1 MNKEI
6 EIKQYTQ
13 ADLSLANDN
22 SLNAKQLQLLLK
34 KTPSQY
40 VRQRP
45 AKGGGVWHYVSGAY
59 VRKVLNLMFGWDW
72 DFEVLSEMI
81 QGNQVIVKGKLT
93 CRVNGK
99 SIIKTQFGCKEIM
112 MRKGTNEPLNL
123 GNDFKSATT
132 DALKKCS
139 AEIGIAGDI
148 YGKDEFKEIDV
159 IQDDL
164 SSEAIHNSKE
174 KERVIKHIENATT
187 MQSLEQVQSLAIKY
201 ELEIMYDKKQENILY
216 GFKNII

>member
-1 MNKEI
+1 MSTEI
-6 EIKQYTQ
+6 TSKQYTQ
-13 ADLSLANDN
+13 AELSLANDN

-34 KTPSQY
+34 KTPSIY
-40 VRQRP
+40 VRERP

-72 DFEVLSEMI
+72 DFEVLSEMVH
-81 QGNQVIVKGKLT
+81 GNQVIVKGKLT

-99 SIIKTQFGCKEIM
+99 SIVKTQFGCKEIM

-132 DALKKCS
+132 DSLKKCS
-139 AEIGIAGDI
+139 AELGIAGDI

-159 IQDDL
+159 VQDVQ
-164 SSEAIHNSKE
+164 SAEEIHNSKE
-174 KERVIKHIENATT
+174 KERVEKHIIHSFTVGSLMQVEDLANKYDLNTIFNA
-187 MQSLEQVQSLAIKY
+187 
-201 ELEIMYDKKQENILY
+201 KKQLLEN
-216 GFKNII
+216 GK

>member
-1 MNKEI
+1 MSTEI
-6 EIKQYTQ
+6 TKQYTQ
-13 ADLSLANDN
+13 AELSLANDN

-34 KTPSQY
+34 KTPAQY

-72 DFEVLSEMI
+72 DFEVLNEMV

-99 SIIKTQFGCKEIM
+99 SIVKTQFGCKEIM

-159 IQDDL
+159 IQEAL
-164 SSEAIHNSKE
+164 SADEVHSSKE
-174 KERVIKHIENATT
+174 KERVEKHIINANTMGLLMQVEN
-187 MQSLEQVQSLAIKY
+187 LIDKY
-201 ELEIMYDKKQENILY
+201 NLNTIFNIKKQNLQN
-216 GFKNII
+216 GK

>member
-1 MNKEI
+1 MSTEI
-6 EIKQYTQ
+6 TTKQYTQ

-99 SIIKTQFGCKEIM
+99 SIVKTQFGCKEIM

-159 IQDDL
+159 IQETL
-164 SSEAIHNSKE
+164 SADEVHNSKE
-174 KERVIKHIENATT
+174 KERVEKHIINANTIESL
-187 MQSLEQVQSLAIKY
+187 MQVEDLANKY
-201 ELEIMYDKKQENILY
+201 ELNTIFNTKKDLLN
-216 GFKNII
+216 GK

>member
-1 MNKEI
+1 MSTEI
-6 EIKQYTQ
+6 TTKQYSQ

-72 DFEVLSEMI
+72 DFEVLSEMV
-81 QGNQVIVKGKLT
+81 QNNQVIVKGKLT

-99 SIIKTQFGCKEIM
+99 SIVKTQFGCKDIM

-159 IQDDL
+159 IQDTL
-164 SSEAIHNSKE
+164 SAEDTHNSKE
-174 KERVIKHIENATT
+174 KERVEKHIINANTIDSL
-187 MQSLEQVQSLAIKY
+187 MQVEDLANKY
-201 ELEIMYDKKQENILY
+201 ELNTIFKTKKQLLQN
-216 GFKNII
+216 GN

>member
-1 MNKEI
+1 MSTEI
-6 EIKQYTQ
+6 TTKQYTQ

-99 SIIKTQFGCKEIM
+99 AIVKTQFGCKEIM

-159 IQDDL
+159 IQDTL
-164 SSEAIHNSKE
+164 SADEVHNSKE
-174 KERVIKHIENATT
+174 KERVIKHIENATNLY
-187 MQSLEQVQSLAIKY
+187 SLIEVVSLIDKY
-201 ELEIMYDKKQENILY
+201 ELRDIYNA
-216 GFKNII
+216 KNELLNGN

>member
-13 ADLSLANDN
+13 AELSLAFDN

-164 SSEAIHNSKE
+164 SAEAIHNSKE
-174 KERVIKHIENATT
+174 KERVIRHIQNAITIE
-187 MQSLEQVQSLAIKY
+187 SLKQVEKLAVVY
-201 ELEIMYDKKQENILY
+201 ELFEIYDEKHQTLLNGK
-216 GFKNII
+216 

>member
-1 MNKEI
+1 MSTEI
-6 EIKQYTQ
+6 TKQYTQ
-13 ADLSLANDN
+13 AELSLANDN

-72 DFEVLSEMI
+72 DFEVLSEI
-81 QGNQVIVKGKLT
+81 VQGNQVIVKGKLT

-99 SIIKTQFGCKEIM
+99 SIVKTQFGCKEIM

-132 DALKKCS
+132 DSLKKCS
-139 AEIGIAGDI
+139 AELGIAGDI

-159 IQDDL
+159 IQEIL
-164 SSEAIHNSKE
+164 SVDEVHNN
-174 KERVIKHIENATT
+174 KERERVEKHIISAKSVSILMQVEN
-187 MQSLEQVQSLAIKY
+187 LIEKY
-201 ELEIMYDKKQENILY
+201 NLNTIFNTKKQILED
-216 GFKNII
+216 GE

>member
-1 MNKEI
+1 MSTEI
-6 EIKQYTQ
+6 TTKQYTQ

-99 SIIKTQFGCKEIM
+99 AIVKTQFGCKEIM

-159 IQDDL
+159 IQDTL
-164 SSEAIHNSKE
+164 SADEVHNSKE

-187 MQSLEQVQSLAIKY
+187 LYTLIEVVSLVEKY
-201 ELEIMYDKKQENILY
+201 ELRDIYNAKHDLLNGK
-216 GFKNII
+216 

>member
-1 MNKEI
+1 MSTEI
-6 EIKQYTQ
+6 TTKQYTQ

-99 SIIKTQFGCKEIM
+99 SIVKTQFGCKEIM

-164 SSEAIHNSKE
+164 SAESVHVSKE
-174 KERVIKHIENATT
+174 KERVIKHIENAITIE
-187 MQSLEQVQSLAIKY
+187 SLKQVEKLAVVY
-201 ELEIMYDKKQENILY
+201 ELFEIYDEKHQTLQNGK
-216 GFKNII
+216 

>member
-1 MNKEI
+1 MSTEI
-6 EIKQYTQ
+6 TTKQYTQ

-159 IQDDL
+159 IQETL
-164 SSEAIHNSKE
+164 SAEDTHNSKE
-174 KERVIKHIENATT
+174 KERVEKHIINANTIESL
-187 MQSLEQVQSLAIKY
+187 MQVEDLANKY
-201 ELEIMYDKKQENILY
+201 ELNTIFKTKKQLLQN
-216 GFKNII
+216 GN

>member
-1 MNKEI
+1 MSTEI
-6 EIKQYTQ
+6 TTKQYTQ

-159 IQDDL
+159 IQDTL
-164 SSEAIHNSKE
+164 SNEDVHNSKE

-187 MQSLEQVQSLAIKY
+187 MQSLKQVLELAIKY
-201 ELEIMYDKKQENILY
+201 ELEIMYDKKQENLLY
-216 GFKNII
+216 GFKNTI

>member
-1 MNKEI
+1 MSTEI
-6 EIKQYTQ
+6 TTKQYTQ

-99 SIIKTQFGCKEIM
+99 AIVKTQFGCKEIV

-139 AEIGIAGDI
+139 AELGIAGDI

-159 IQDDL
+159 VQDVMSAEDT
-164 SSEAIHNSKE
+164 HNSKE
-174 KERVIKHIENATT
+174 KERVEKHIINANTIDT
-187 MQSLEQVQSLAIKY
+187 LMQVEDLANKY
-201 ELEIMYDKKQENILY
+201 ELNTIFNTKKDLLNGKY
-216 GFKNII
+216 NII

>member
-1 MNKEI
+1 MSTEI
-6 EIKQYTQ
+6 TTKQYSQ

-72 DFEVLSEMI
+72 DFEVLSEMV
-81 QGNQVIVKGKLT
+81 QNNQVIVKGKLT

-99 SIIKTQFGCKEIM
+99 SIVKTQFGCKDIM

-159 IQDDL
+159 IQDTL
-164 SSEAIHNSKE
+164 SADEVHNTKE
-174 KERVIKHIENATT
+174 KERVEKHIINANTIESL
-187 MQSLEQVQSLAIKY
+187 MQVEELANKY
-201 ELEIMYDKKQENILY
+201 ELNTIFKTKKQLLQN
-216 GFKNII
+216 GN

>member
-1 MNKEI
+1 MSTEI
-6 EIKQYTQ
+6 TTKQYTQ

-99 SIIKTQFGCKEIM
+99 AIVKTQFGCKEIM

-159 IQDDL
+159 IQDVMSAEDT
-164 SSEAIHNSKE
+164 HNSKE
-174 KERVIKHIENATT
+174 KERVEKHIINANTIDT
-187 MQSLEQVQSLAIKY
+187 LMQVEDLANKY
-201 ELEIMYDKKQENILY
+201 ELNTIYNIKKQNLEN
-216 GFKNII
+216 GK

>member
-1 MNKEI
+1 MNKEL

-13 ADLSLANDN
+13 AELSLAFDN

-174 KERVIKHIENATT
+174 KERVIKHIQNAITIE
-187 MQSLEQVQSLAIKY
+187 SLKQVEKLAVVY
-201 ELEIMYDKKQENILY
+201 ELFEIYDEKHQTLINGK
-216 GFKNII
+216 

>member
-1 MNKEI
+1 MSTEI
-6 EIKQYTQ
+6 TTKQYTQ

-72 DFEVLSEMI
+72 DFEVLSEMV
-81 QGNQVIVKGKLT
+81 QNNQVIVKGKLT

-99 SIIKTQFGCKEIM
+99 SIVKTQFGCKDIM

-159 IQDDL
+159 IQDTL
-164 SSEAIHNSKE
+164 SADEVHNSKE
-174 KERVIKHIENATT
+174 KERVIKHIENATNLY
-187 MQSLEQVQSLAIKY
+187 SLIEVVSLIDKY
-201 ELEIMYDKKQENILY
+201 ELRDIYNA
-216 GFKNII
+216 KNELLNGK

>member
-1 MNKEI
+1 MNKEL

-13 ADLSLANDN
+13 AELSLAWDN

-93 CRVNGK
+93 CRVNGRT
-99 SIIKTQFGCKEIM
+99 IIKTQFGCKEIV

-148 YGKDEFKEIDV
+148 YSKDEFKEIDV

-164 SSEAIHNSKE
+164 SSEAIHTSKE
-174 KERVIKHIENATT
+174 KERVIRHIQNAITIE
-187 MQSLEQVQSLAIKY
+187 SLKQVEKLAVVY
-201 ELEIMYDKKQENILY
+201 ELFELYDEKHQILQN
-216 GFKNII
+216 GK

>member
-1 MNKEI
+1 MSTEI
-6 EIKQYTQ
+6 TTKQYTQ

-159 IQDDL
+159 IQDTFSNEDV
-164 SSEAIHNSKE
+164 HNSKE
-174 KERVIKHIENATT
+174 EERVIKHIENATT
-187 MQSLEQVQSLAIKY
+187 IETLEQVKHLIEKY
-201 ELEIMYDKKQENILY
+201 NLRTYYFDKQQLLQNGK
-216 GFKNII
+216 

>member
-1 MNKEI
+1 MSTEI
-6 EIKQYTQ
+6 TTKQYTQ

-99 SIIKTQFGCKEIM
+99 AIVKTQFGCKEIM

-159 IQDDL
+159 IQDTL
-164 SSEAIHNSKE
+164 SAEDTHTTKE
-174 KERVIKHIENATT
+174 KERVEKHIINANTIDT
-187 MQSLEQVQSLAIKY
+187 LMQVEDLANKY
-201 ELEIMYDKKQENILY
+201 ELNTIFKTKKDLLN
-216 GFKNII
+216 GK

>member
-13 ADLSLANDN
+13 AELSLAFDN

>member
-1 MNKEI
+1 MSTEI
-6 EIKQYTQ
+6 TTKQYTQ

-99 SIIKTQFGCKEIM
+99 SIVKTQFGCKEIV

-159 IQDDL
+159 IQETL
-164 SSEAIHNSKE
+164 SAEDTHNSKE
-174 KERVIKHIENATT
+174 KERVEKHIINATT
-187 MQSLEQVQSLAIKY
+187 TEELRQVGSLVTKY
-201 ELEIMYDKKQENILY
+201 NLEVLY
-216 GFKNII
+216 NNKSEKLRNGK

>member
-1 MNKEI
+1 MSTKI
-6 EIKQYTQ
+6 TTKQYTQ

-159 IQDDL
+159 IQDTFSAEDT
-164 SSEAIHNSKE
+164 HNSKE
-174 KERVIKHIENATT
+174 KERVEKHIINANTIDT
-187 MQSLEQVQSLAIKY
+187 LMQVEDLANKY
-201 ELEIMYDKKQENILY
+201 ELNTIFNTKKDLLN
-216 GFKNII
+216 GK

>member
-13 ADLSLANDN
+13 AELSLAFDN

-159 IQDDL
+159 IQETL
-164 SSEAIHNSKE
+164 SADEVHNSKE

-187 MQSLEQVQSLAIKY
+187 MQSLKQVQSLAIKY

>member
-1 MNKEI
+1 MSTEI
-6 EIKQYTQ
+6 TTKQYSQ

-99 SIIKTQFGCKEIM
+99 AIVKTQFGCKEIM

-159 IQDDL
+159 IQDTL
-164 SSEAIHNSKE
+164 SADEVHNSKE

-187 MQSLEQVQSLAIKY
+187 LYSLIEVVSLIDKY
-201 ELEIMYDKKQENILY
+201 DLREIYNAKNELLNGK
-216 GFKNII
+216 

>member
-1 MNKEI
+1 MNKEL

-13 ADLSLANDN
+13 AELSLAWDN

-72 DFEVLSEMI
+72 DFEVLSEII

-93 CRVNGK
+93 CRVNGRT
-99 SIIKTQFGCKEIM
+99 IIKTQFGCKEII

-148 YGKDEFKEIDV
+148 YSKDEFKEIEV
-159 IQDDL
+159 IQEDL
-164 SSEAIHNSKE
+164 SSESIHTSKE
-174 KERVIKHIENATT
+174 KERVIRHIQNAITIE
-187 MQSLEQVQSLAIKY
+187 SLKQVEKLAVVY
-201 ELEIMYDKKQENILY
+201 ELFEIYDEKHQTLLNGK
-216 GFKNII
+216 

>member
-1 MNKEI
+1 MSTEI
-6 EIKQYTQ
+6 TTKQYSQ

-99 SIIKTQFGCKEIM
+99 SIVKTQFGCKEIM

-159 IQDDL
+159 IQDTL
-164 SSEAIHNSKE
+164 SADEVHTTKE
-174 KERVIKHIENATT
+174 KERVEKHIINANTIDT
-187 MQSLEQVQSLAIKY
+187 LMQVEDLANKY
-201 ELEIMYDKKQENILY
+201 ELNTIYNIKKQNLEN
-216 GFKNII
+216 GK

>member
-1 MNKEI
+1 MSTEI
-6 EIKQYTQ
+6 TTKQYTQ

-99 SIIKTQFGCKEIM
+99 AIVKTQFGCKEIM

-159 IQDDL
+159 IQDVMSAEDT
-164 SSEAIHNSKE
+164 HNSKE
-174 KERVIKHIENATT
+174 KERVEKHIINANTIDT
-187 MQSLEQVQSLAIKY
+187 LMQVEDLANKY
-201 ELEIMYDKKQENILY
+201 ELNTIFKTKKQLLQN
-216 GFKNII
+216 GN

>member
-1 MNKEI
+1 MSTEI
-6 EIKQYTQ
+6 TTKQYTQ

-159 IQDDL
+159 IQDVMSAD
-164 SSEAIHNSKE
+164 EVHNSKE

-187 MQSLEQVQSLAIKY
+187 LYSLIEVVSLIDKY
-201 ELEIMYDKKQENILY
+201 DLREIYNAKNELLNGK
-216 GFKNII
+216 

>member
-1 MNKEI
+1 MSTEI
-6 EIKQYTQ
+6 TTKQYTQ

-99 SIIKTQFGCKEIM
+99 AIVKTQFGCKEIM

-159 IQDDL
+159 IQDTL
-164 SSEAIHNSKE
+164 SADEVHNSKE
-174 KERVIKHIENATT
+174 KERVIKHIENATNLY
-187 MQSLEQVQSLAIKY
+187 SLIEVVSLIDKY
-201 ELEIMYDKKQENILY
+201 DLREIYNAKNELLQN
-216 GFKNII
+216 GN

>member
-1 MNKEI
+1 MSTEI
-6 EIKQYTQ
+6 TTKQYSQ

-59 VRKVLNLMFGWDW
+59 VRKILNLMFGWDW
-72 DFEVLSEMI
+72 DFEVLSEMV

-99 SIIKTQFGCKEIM
+99 AIVKTQFGCKEIM

-159 IQDDL
+159 IQDTL
-164 SSEAIHNSKE
+164 SAEDTHTSKE
-174 KERVIKHIENATT
+174 KERVEKHIINANTIDT
-187 MQSLEQVQSLAIKY
+187 LMQVEDLANKY
-201 ELEIMYDKKQENILY
+201 ELNTIFKTKKQLLQN
-216 GFKNII
+216 GN

>member
-1 MNKEI
+1 MSTEI
-6 EIKQYTQ
+6 TKQYTQ
-13 ADLSLANDN
+13 AELSLAWDN

-93 CRVNGK
+93 CRVNGRT
-99 SIIKTQFGCKEIM
+99 IIKTQFGCKEIM

-187 MQSLEQVQSLAIKY
+187 LYSLIEVVSLIDKY
-201 ELEIMYDKKQENILY
+201 DLREIYNAKNELLNGK
-216 GFKNII
+216 

>member
-1 MNKEI
+1 MSTEI
-6 EIKQYTQ
+6 TTKQYTQ

-159 IQDDL
+159 IQETL
-164 SSEAIHNSKE
+164 SADEVHNSKE
-174 KERVIKHIENATT
+174 KERVEKHIINANTIDT
-187 MQSLEQVQSLAIKY
+187 LMQVEDLANKY
-201 ELEIMYDKKQENILY
+201 ELNTIFNTKKQLLQN
-216 GFKNII
+216 GK

>member
-1 MNKEI
+1 MSTEI
-6 EIKQYTQ
+6 TTKQYTQ

-45 AKGGGVWHYVSGAY
+45 EKGGGVWHYVSGAY

-159 IQDDL
+159 IQETL
-164 SSEAIHNSKE
+164 SAEDTHNSKE
-174 KERVIKHIENATT
+174 KERVEKHIINANTIESL
-187 MQSLEQVQSLAIKY
+187 MQVEDLANKY
-201 ELEIMYDKKQENILY
+201 ELNTIFKTKKQLLQN
-216 GFKNII
+216 GN

>member
-1 MNKEI
+1 MSTEI
-6 EIKQYTQ
+6 TTKQYTQ

-72 DFEVLSEMI
+72 DFEVLSEMV
-81 QGNQVIVKGKLT
+81 QNNQVIVKGKLT

-99 SIIKTQFGCKEIM
+99 SIVKTQFGCKDIM

-123 GNDFKSATT
+123 GNDFKSAAT

-159 IQDDL
+159 IQDTL
-164 SSEAIHNSKE
+164 SAEDTHNSKE
-174 KERVIKHIENATT
+174 KERVENH
-187 MQSLEQVQSLAIKY
+187 
-201 ELEIMYDKKQENILY
+201 IMYSNTIELLMQVENLIDKYNLNTIFNAKKQLLEN
-216 GFKNII
+216 GK

>member
-1 MNKEI
+1 MSTEI
-6 EIKQYTQ
+6 TTKQYTQ

-22 SLNAKQLQLLLK
+22 SLNAKQLQLLLE

-99 SIIKTQFGCKEIM
+99 SIVKTQFGCKEIM

-159 IQDDL
+159 IQETL
-164 SSEAIHNSKE
+164 SAEDTHNSKE
-174 KERVIKHIENATT
+174 KERVEKHIINANTIESL
-187 MQSLEQVQSLAIKY
+187 MQVEDLANKY
-201 ELEIMYDKKQENILY
+201 ELNTIFKTKKQLLQN
-216 GFKNII
+216 GN

>member
-1 MNKEI
+1 MSTEI
-6 EIKQYTQ
+6 TTKQYTQ

-72 DFEVLSEMI
+72 DFEVLSEMV

-99 SIIKTQFGCKEIM
+99 AIVKTQFGCKEIM

-159 IQDDL
+159 IQDVMSAEDT
-164 SSEAIHNSKE
+164 HNSKE
-174 KERVIKHIENATT
+174 KERVEKHIINANTIESL
-187 MQSLEQVQSLAIKY
+187 MQVEELANKY
-201 ELEIMYDKKQENILY
+201 ELNTIFKTKKQNLQN
-216 GFKNII
+216 GN

>member
-1 MNKEI
+1 MSTELTT
-6 EIKQYTQ
+6 KQYTQ

-99 SIIKTQFGCKEIM
+99 AIIKTQFGCKEIM

-159 IQDDL
+159 IQETL
-164 SSEAIHNSKE
+164 SADEVHTSKE
-174 KERVIKHIENATT
+174 KERVEKHIINANTIESL
-187 MQSLEQVQSLAIKY
+187 MQVEDLANKY
-201 ELEIMYDKKQENILY
+201 ELNTIFNAKKQLLEN
-216 GFKNII
+216 GK

>member
-1 MNKEI
+1 MSTEI
-6 EIKQYTQ
+6 TAKQYTQ
-13 ADLSLANDN
+13 AELSLANDN

-34 KTPSQY
+34 KTPPHY
-40 VRQRP
+40 VKKRP
-45 AKGGGVWHYVSGAY
+45 AKGGGEWYYVSGAY

-72 DFEVLSEMI
+72 DFEVLSEII

-99 SIIKTQFGCKEIM
+99 AIIKTQFGCKEIM

-159 IQDDL
+159 IQETL
-164 SSEAIHNSKE
+164 SADEVHNSKE
-174 KERVIKHIENATT
+174 KERVEKHILNANTIESL
-187 MQSLEQVQSLAIKY
+187 MQVDLLVDKY
-201 ELEIMYDKKQENILY
+201 NLRTIFNTKKQFLNDA
-216 GFKNII
+216 K

>member
-1 MNKEI
+1 MSTEI
-6 EIKQYTQ
+6 TTKQYSQ

-72 DFEVLSEMI
+72 DFEVLSEMVH
-81 QGNQVIVKGKLT
+81 GNQVIVKGKLT

-99 SIIKTQFGCKEIM
+99 SIVKTQFGCKEIM

-159 IQDDL
+159 IQDTL
-164 SSEAIHNSKE
+164 SAEDTHNSKE
-174 KERVIKHIENATT
+174 KERVEKHIINANTIESL
-187 MQSLEQVQSLAIKY
+187 MQVEDLANKY
-201 ELEIMYDKKQENILY
+201 ELNTIFNTKKDLLNGKYNLI
-216 GFKNII
+216 